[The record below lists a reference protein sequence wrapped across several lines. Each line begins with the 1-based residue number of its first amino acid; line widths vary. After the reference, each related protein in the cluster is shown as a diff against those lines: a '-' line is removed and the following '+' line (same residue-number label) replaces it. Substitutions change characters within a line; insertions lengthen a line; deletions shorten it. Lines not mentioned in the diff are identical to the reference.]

1 MNITIERFGI
11 ALLILGGAFILFLS
25 ILRTRHILRLLKEN
39 ALLIHWQRLFW
50 LMVFFLG
57 GYAGTLALVVGNQL
71 SWIAR
76 VTGVVFFFGAVFVY
90 LVARLQYLTFH
101 GVMEKLES
109 RKKTEQAARRV
120 NQELEKRVQ
129 ELATLNMITQAA
141 GQSQDIQTSLDL
153 ACHAITELF
162 QNYRT
167 SIGLLNR
174 PQNTEMYIAASY
186 AEHQAAPLLSG
197 AMIAFDPTC
206 PICRNV
212 SLCQT
217 TVVSTQEA
225 SRLLD
230 ALRQRFTPITGAERV
245 MVTPICS
252 DGELFGVLFIET
264 DSADQEFSSTDINIA
279 ETVAE
284 SIVGAILRDEL
295 HQAEQQLRE
304 RMRQKNEEL
313 TRSSNELKT
322 TQYRLLQAEKMAVL
336 GKLMAGIAH
345 EINTPL
351 GALRSSVGDIAKTLE
366 QTLQHFPEFF
376 DTLPTALRPQFFAL
390 ARQANCSAATLSGKE
405 RRQARQSVAEALQ
418 QAGLAEKSHLA
429 GFFVDMGI
437 TQDVTPYLELLR
449 SPRADAILD
458 MAYQLSGLR
467 ERSQTMSTGID
478 RVSHIIKALKNYAH
492 SDYRDEPRLA
502 DVREGIETVLTLY
515 HSEMKHGIEIARQ
528 YEPVEAIS
536 CYPDELMQIWTNL
549 IHNAIQAMQG
559 KGRLEIAVSQQQP
572 TPCPSQEGNASNPLL
587 GGVGGGSSVLVEI
600 TDSGPGIPDDIKSR
614 IFEPFFT
621 TKANCEGSGLGLDI
635 CKRIVQKHHGVIDV
649 ESQPGKTTFRV
660 WLPRLKKDTEN
671 ELSA

>member
-1 MNITIERFGI
+1 MNITIERLGI
-11 ALLILGGAFILFLS
+11 AALIFGGAFILFLS
-25 ILRTRHILRLLKEN
+25 ILRTRHILHLLKEN

-57 GYAGTLALVVGNQL
+57 GYGGALALVLGNQL
-71 SWIAR
+71 SWMAI

-109 RKKTEQAARRV
+109 RKKTEQAARKV

-141 GQSQDIQTSLDL
+141 GQSRDIQTSLDL

-174 PQNTEMYIAASY
+174 PHNTEMYIAASY
-186 AEHQAAPLLSG
+186 AEHQAAPVLSG
-197 AMIAFDPTC
+197 AMITFDPTC
-206 PICRNV
+206 PVCQNV
-212 SLCQT
+212 QMCQT
-217 TVVSTQEA
+217 TVVSLQEA
-225 SRLLD
+225 SRVLD
-230 ALRQRFTPITGAERV
+230 ALRQRSVPSTGEERV

-264 DSADQEFSSTDINIA
+264 DRADQEFTSTDINIA

-304 RMRQKNEEL
+304 RMRQKNDEL
-313 TRSSNELKT
+313 TRSVNELKT

-336 GKLMAGIAH
+336 GELMAGIAH

-351 GALRSSVGDIAKTLE
+351 GALRSSVGDIAKTLK
-366 QTLQHFPEFF
+366 QTLERFPEFF
-376 DTLPTALRPQFFAL
+376 DTLPTALRPPFFAFV
-390 ARQANCSAATLSGKE
+390 RQANMSGATLSGKE
-405 RRQARQSVAEALQ
+405 RRQARQHITEMLQ
-418 QAGLAEKSHLA
+418 QANLAEKSHLA

-458 MAYQLSGLR
+458 MAYQLSGLQ

-492 SDYRDEPRLA
+492 SDYREEPRLA

-515 HSEMKHGIEIARQ
+515 HYEIKHGIEVVRQ
-528 YEPVEAIS
+528 YEPVEEIA

-549 IHNAIQAMQG
+549 IHNAIQAMNG
-559 KGRLEIAVSQQQP
+559 KGRLEISISQRQP
-572 TPCPSQEGNASNPLL
+572 TPCPSQEGNPSIPLL
-587 GGVGGGSSVLVEI
+587 GGARGGSDVIVEI
-600 TDSGPGIPDDIKSR
+600 TDSGPGIPDDIKAR

-621 TKANCEGSGLGLDI
+621 TKANSEGSGLGLDI
-635 CKRIVQKHHGVIDV
+635 CKRIVRKHHGAIEV
-649 ESQPGKTTFRV
+649 ESEPGRTTFRV
-660 WLPRLKKDTEN
+660 YLPN
-671 ELSA
+671 HSAGSA